1 MHHPHLKSIA
11 PGPST
16 GYYRRVLSWPGDSKL
31 RIHCS
36 CFLSSAYGVLRRTS
50 VPPYSLYTVLR
61 ALVPGC
67 KIWISPPYFL
77 RTRSMSPYTHGRD
90 MDMTFHSARLRRST
104 EDFLLPL
111 FIPIICLDKVVRS
124 TLRGIDAIQ
133 SRFLNDGSPPV
144 LSRKLPTLVSL
155 GRVG

>member
-1 MHHPHLKSIA
+1 M
-11 PGPST
+11 G
-16 GYYRRVLSWPGDSKL
+16 
-31 RIHCS
+31 
-36 CFLSSAYGVLRRTS
+36 
-50 VPPYSLYTVLR
+50 
-61 ALVPGC
+61 
-67 KIWISPPYFL
+67 
-77 RTRSMSPYTHGRD
+77 ME
-90 MDMTFHSARLRRST
+90 FHSALLRRST

-111 FIPIICLDKVVRS
+111 FIPIICLDKVVVRS